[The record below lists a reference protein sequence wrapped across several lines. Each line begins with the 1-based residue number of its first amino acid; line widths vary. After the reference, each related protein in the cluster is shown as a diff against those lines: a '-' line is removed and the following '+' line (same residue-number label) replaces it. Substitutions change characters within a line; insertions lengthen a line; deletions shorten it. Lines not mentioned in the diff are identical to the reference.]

1 MTYSI
6 IGILATI
13 LLLIGNRDVLWTKD
27 GAEYTPTRKHYR
39 RFLFSVLSYYIT
51 DMLWGILDE
60 HHLIKFL
67 FADTTVY
74 FVAMIATVV
83 LWTRYVVSY
92 LDRKNFFERW
102 LLRAGQIISS
112 LMLVGIVINFFYPV
126 FFWFESDGS
135 YHTGYMRHVAL
146 ALQILMFLSAS
157 IYTLYTTTKTDGV
170 VRQRHLT
177 IGLFGLAMA
186 VLLGFQ
192 VFFPLWPFYAM
203 GYMLGLSL
211 LHSYVLEDETEE
223 YRLKLE
229 VNREALKEALET
241 AEKANK
247 AKTVFLSKMSHEI
260 RTPMNAIIGLNS
272 IALTDKNIPKSTKDH
287 LEKIGASAQHLL
299 GIINDILDISR
310 IDSGSMTLKN
320 EEFSLSKIL
329 EQVNY
334 IIQGQCE
341 SKDVLYHY
349 EVQEGATGNY
359 IGDETKLRQILINI
373 LGNSVKFT
381 PEGGGIKMTV
391 ESEPASGIKRTLRF
405 IIEDTGIGIAA
416 DFLPRIFET
425 FAQEDESFSSKYGS
439 TGLGL
444 PITKSIVELMG
455 GHIEVESEKGIGS
468 KFTVTVTLQ
477 KSSRKESGQR
487 GQGAANGDGTDKPK
501 VDLEGRKILLAED
514 VAVNAEI
521 TTMILSMRKINVEHA
536 ENGRIAVE
544 MFRDHKPGYYD
555 AILMDV
561 RMPEMD
567 GLQATAAI
575 RAMDREDAKT
585 IPIIALTANA
595 FDEDV
600 QNSLQA
606 GLNAHL
612 SKPIE
617 AETLYQTL
625 EELL

>member
-13 LLLIGNRDVLWTKD
+13 LLLIGNRDVLRPQDRAENAPTKK
-27 GAEYTPTRKHYR
+27 YYR
-39 RFLFSVLSYYIT
+39 RFLFGVLVYYVT
-51 DMLWGILDE
+51 DMLWGVLDE
-60 HHLIKFL
+60 NHLTKLL

-74 FVAMIATVV
+74 FLAMVATVV
-83 LWTRYVVSY
+83 LWTHYVVSY
-92 LDRKNFFERW
+92 LNRKNFFERW
-102 LLRAGQIISS
+102 LLHVGQIIFWAV
-112 LMLVGIVINFFYPV
+112 LVFIILNFFYPL
-126 FFWFESDGS
+126 FFWFDDKGTYYAGEL
-135 YHTGYMRHVAL
+135 RHVAL
-146 ALQILMFLSAS
+146 ALQILMFLSTS
-157 IYTLYTTTKTDGV
+157 IYTLYTTTKTEGV

-186 VLLGFQ
+186 VFLLFQ

-203 GYMLGLSL
+203 GYMLGISF
-211 LHSYVLEDETEE
+211 LHSYVLEDEKEE
-223 YRLKLE
+223 YRHKLE
-229 VNREALKEALET
+229 ISREALKKALET

-247 AKTVFLSKMSHEI
+247 AKTIFLSKMSHEI

-272 IALTDKNIPKSTKDH
+272 IALNDTSIPQSTRTH

-320 EEFSLSKIL
+320 EEFSLKKIL
-329 EQVNY
+329 EQVDN
-334 IIQGQCE
+334 IIQGQC
-341 SKDVLYHY
+341 SGKDILYHY
-349 EVQEGATGNY
+349 EVKKGTSGYY

-381 PEGGGIKMTV
+381 PEGGCVKMGV
-391 ESEPASGIKRTLRF
+391 DNESVGTKKCALRF
-405 IIEDTGIGIAA
+405 VIEDTGIGIGS
-416 DFLPRIFET
+416 DFLPHIFET

-444 PITKSIVELMG
+444 PITKSIVELMD
-455 GHIEVESEKGIGS
+455 GHIDVESEKGLGS
-468 KFTVTVTLQ
+468 KFTVTVMLQ
-477 KSSRKESGQR
+477 KSAREESE
-487 GQGAANGDGTDKPK
+487 QGELDTPKDNAVKKPK
-501 VDLEGRKILLAED
+501 ANLEGRRILLAED
-514 VAVNAEI
+514 VSVNAEI
-521 TTMILSMRKINVEHA
+521 TTMVLSMRKMKVERA
-536 ENGRIAVE
+536 ENGRIAVN
-544 MFRDHKPGYYD
+544 MFRDHSPGYYD
-555 AILMDV
+555 AILMDI

-567 GLQATAAI
+567 GLQATATI
-575 RAMDREDAKT
+575 RAMDRLDARS
-585 IPIIALTANA
+585 IPIIALTADA

-600 QNSLQA
+600 QNSMQA

-617 AETLYQTL
+617 PESLFKTL

>member
-13 LLLIGNRDVLWTKD
+13 LLLIGNRDVLRPQD
-27 GAEYTPTRKHYR
+27 GAENAPTKKYYR
-39 RFLFSVLSYYIT
+39 RFLFGVLVYYMT

-60 HHLIKFL
+60 HHLIKLL

-74 FVAMIATVV
+74 FVAMIATVM
-83 LWTRYVVSY
+83 LWTHYVVSY

-102 LLRAGQIISS
+102 LLHVGQIIFW
-112 LMLVGIVINFFYPV
+112 LVLAGIVFNFFYPV

-157 IYTLYTTTKTDGV
+157 IYTLYTTTKTEGV
-170 VRQRHLT
+170 IRQRHLT

-186 VLLGFQ
+186 VFLLFQ

-203 GYMLGLSL
+203 GYMLGLNF
-211 LHSYVLEDETEE
+211 LHSYVLEDEKEE
-223 YRLKLE
+223 YRHKLE
-229 VNREALKEALET
+229 VSREALKEALET

-272 IALTDKNIPKSTKDH
+272 IALTDKSVPKSTRDH

-310 IDSGSMTLKN
+310 IDSGSITIKN
-320 EEFSLSKIL
+320 EEFSLTKIL

-341 SKDVLYHY
+341 SKDILYHY

-391 ESEPASGIKRTLRF
+391 ESEPASNKKSTLRF

-416 DFLPRIFET
+416 AFLPRIFET

-444 PITKSIVELMG
+444 PITKSLVELMD
-455 GHIEVESEKGIGS
+455 GHIDVESEKGLGS
-468 KFTVTVTLQ
+468 KFTITVTLQ

-521 TTMILSMRKINVEHA
+521 TTMILSRRKINVEHA

-575 RAMDREDAKT
+575 RAMDREDAKS

-617 AETLYQTL
+617 PESLFKTL